1 MAAIEPIPTGP
12 ANPQVLTQT
21 VGGPQA
27 SDELRGVGAAYG
39 ALADLGQQIREIGL
53 ANEKPKAEAAGAAA
67 VSKDPD
73 TGQIT
78 VKNIDHPILNELDA
92 AYQHGA
98 AVAFA
103 SQTES
108 DQHQK
113 FADLAAANPTDPQ
126 LFEAGASAYLK
137 AQAKGAP
144 AAFRADLQMTGQRLI
159 TQYRNGIAE
168 RAIQSTQEKAV
179 DTATNLINTKS
190 DEYVQLVAQPGGVD
204 TPEAHQLHQEIANLW
219 SSLADNPLTKISRE
233 HAQAEIQKLQGRAT
247 SEAILRQLDAGTTG
261 LAVAEQAFRD
271 PNLGLTPEAVNTLVG
286 RAEAIQT
293 DKETKR
299 RAAEAQVNR
308 DAAKISDE
316 FLKTARDLKAGGRL
330 TVDWIQK
337 NRAQMN
343 AADYGVAYGLLTS
356 EGVEHNDPGVYADLV
371 LAKANTPVPEYRE
384 QIARAVR
391 RGALKPD
398 TANSLLDGNATA
410 LRDDQPASPYRQGRN
425 FVSSSLD
432 ANPFG
437 TGPDF
442 GAKKQTQANAL
453 AEYDAWAQQ
462 HPQTTADEALAVG
475 TSIVQRYSLLDDAI
489 TPGAMGS
496 PYGFSGS
503 LNAVTPE
510 DLARAN
516 ARLKAA
522 YATGNLSDAQYV
534 SEVSRLSSW
543 KRNLAKKATAA
554 KQPKAP

>member
-1 MAAIEPIPTGP
+1 MASPLPRLNQPE
-12 ANPQVLTQT
+12 VLTRPVGGSQASDNLGGLSEAYRGLADFASSVQDTVQT
-21 VGGPQA
+21 VG
-27 SDELRGVGAAYG
+27 
-39 ALADLGQQIREIGL
+39 
-53 ANEKPKAEAAGAAA
+53 KPYAESAGAAS

-73 TGQIT
+73 TGQIK
-78 VKNIDHPILNELDA
+78 VEKSGWMGFGPLSA
-92 AYQHGA
+92 AYEHGA

-103 SQTES
+103 AQSEN
-108 DQHQK
+108 DQHQA
-113 FADLAAANPTDPQ
+113 FGDLAAKSPTDPDKF
-126 LFEAGASAYLK
+126 LAGANAYLK
-137 AQAKGAP
+137 EQAKGAP
-144 AAFRADLQMTGQRLI
+144 PKLRADLMLTGTRLI
-159 TQYRNGIAE
+159 GQYRNGIAE
-168 RAIQSTQEKAV
+168 KKTQV
-179 DTATNLINTKS
+179 DQERFVDQTTTLITTK
-190 DEYVQLVAQPGGVD
+190 ENEWTQLVASPGGAA
-204 TPEAHQLHQEIANLW
+204 TPEAKQLHDEITNLRD
-219 SSLADNPLTKISRE
+219 SLSNNPLTAGRYSPE
-233 HAQAEIQKLQGRAT
+233 HAAADMKKLESRGT
-247 SEAILRQLDAGTTG
+247 LEAMFRQLDAGSVG
-261 LAVAEQAFRD
+261 LATIDAAIQD
-271 PNLGLTPEAVNTLVG
+271 PTLDLKPDQVISFMN
-286 RAEAIQT
+286 RAEAIQA

-384 QIARAVR
+384 MIAKAVR

-410 LRDDQPASPYRQGRN
+410 MRDDQPASPYRQGRN

-432 ANPFG
+432 ANPLG

-496 PYGFSGS
+496 PYGFTGS
-503 LNAVTPE
+503 LNAVTP
-510 DLARAN
+510 DDVLRA
-516 ARLKAA
+516 AAKLKAA
-522 YATGNLSDAQYV
+522 YATGNLTDAQYQA
-534 SEVSRLSSW
+534 EVARLGSW
-543 KRNLAKKATAA
+543 QRNLARKAAAA